1 MVLTEEGIVKEPVS
15 PEHPLKACSAMLV
28 IVGSR
33 VISPEQQEEEGVFL
47 LMQLYVIPWTE
58 EDKRRKSQRDGEIV
72 GRLTILSKIRQND
85 ANFQLWRNDG
95 LLCRVWCVARG

>member
-1 MVLTEEGIVKEPVS
+1 MV
-15 PEHPLKACSAMLV
+15 V

-58 EDKRRKSQRDGEIV
+58 DEKRRRQMERHIVDRDV
-72 GRLTILSKIRQND
+72 
-85 ANFQLWRNDG
+85 
-95 LLCRVWCVARG
+95 V